1 MKIYDKHI
9 VVDEESFNRCVDYLK
24 KDMEINNSI
33 EDIQSIRAKAF
44 SYRENAFNRSAKKD
58 YQMEQSNQLALF

>member
-1 MKIYDKHI
+1 MLD
-9 VVDEESFNRCVDYLK
+9 SMK